1 MTARYLVRF
10 DDVCPTMNW
19 AVWDTIEPLL
29 IGNGVRPLL
38 AVVPDNRDAALEVG
52 APLDDFWSRV
62 RAWQARGWAIGLH
75 GYQHRYVTAE
85 PGLLGLDARSEF
97 VGLTEDEQAQ
107 KLSSALAIFRREG
120 VRADIWIAP
129 GHSFDATTIATLRR
143 LGVNAVS
150 DGFEPFPARD
160 ADGTFWVPQ
169 QLWRFRELP
178 FGVWTVCMHVNAW
191 GEAELA
197 RFRNDLVR
205 YHDRFSDLDDVLC
218 RYGERRRTP
227 FDRLCA
233 NALRMAHRG
242 RRWLGH
248 R

>member
-1 MTARYLVRF
+1 MTARYLLRF

-38 AVVPDNRDAALEVG
+38 AVVPDNLDAALEVG
-52 APLDDFWSRV
+52 APRADFWSRV
-62 RAWQARGWAIGLH
+62 RAWQARGWSIGLH
-75 GYQHRYVTAE
+75 GFQHRYVTAE
-85 PGLLGLDARSEF
+85 PGLVGLDARSEF
-97 VGLTEDEQAQ
+97 VGLTEDEQVQ
-107 KLSSALAIFRREG
+107 KLSAALAIFRREL

-129 GHSFDATTIATLRR
+129 GHSFDATTVAALRR
-143 LGVNAVS
+143 LGVMAVS

-160 ADGTFWVPQ
+160 AEGMLWVPQ

-197 RFRNDLVR
+197 RFRIDLAR

-218 RYGERRRTP
+218 RYGERRRTR
-227 FDRLCA
+227 FDRVCA